1 MTGRRRFWNRREE
14 LLDTTDELALKADLL
29 AFESRFDEAV
39 EYYNRALELCPAN
52 PHLWA
57 FKGITLKGGLGREQE
72 ALECWDKAMKL
83 DPELAQ
89 AISYSERKD
98 QPDEIAGGPVT
109 CSMSATTRQKILK
122 KMREQGYSPG
132 NDSGP

>member
-1 MTGRRRFWNRREE
+1 MPGRRNFWNRREE
-14 LLDTTDELALKADLL
+14 LLDTSDELALKADLL
-29 AFESRFDEAV
+29 AYESKYEEAV
-39 EYYNRALELCPAN
+39 EYYTRALEICPAN

-89 AISYSERKD
+89 AANYADKKD
-98 QPDEIAGGPVT
+98 HPDEIPEGPVT
-109 CSMSATTRQKILK
+109 CPMSPTTRQKILQ
-122 KMREQGYSPG
+122 KMREQGHLSG
-132 NDSGP
+132 NDSGT